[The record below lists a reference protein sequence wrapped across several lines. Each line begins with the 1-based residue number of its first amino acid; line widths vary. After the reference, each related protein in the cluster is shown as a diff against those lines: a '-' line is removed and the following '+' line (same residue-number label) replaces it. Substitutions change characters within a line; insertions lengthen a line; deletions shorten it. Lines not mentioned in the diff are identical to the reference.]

1 MKIIYSI
8 LSGLIFA
15 LIVFLYLA
23 FTSKM
28 DIAIVIGIFIFLISP
43 FMFYFK
49 IFYNIDFKSK
59 FNKIDR
65 KKVLYFG
72 LSNYDKNGIQVGG
85 TLYLHDDKLIF
96 QTNLINFTHR
106 HQQIIFLKQI
116 SKISLEDSMG
126 FIKNGLQL
134 KSVDGQVID
143 FIVYK
148 RDIWKGLIEKQMALN
163 NQSINK
169 L

>member
-1 MKIIYSI
+1 
-8 LSGLIFA
+8 
-15 LIVFLYLA
+15 
-23 FTSKM
+23 M

>member
-49 IFYNIDFKSK
+49 IFINIDLKSE
-59 FNKIDR
+59 FQKIDR
-65 KKVLYFG
+65 KKVIYYG

-85 TLYLHDDKLIF
+85 TLYLQNDKLIF
-96 QTNLINFTHR
+96 QTNFINLTNR
-106 HQQIIFLKQI
+106 HQQL
-116 SKISLEDSMG
+116 ISLNQILEISFKDTMG

-134 KSVDGQVID
+134 KNVDGQVIN
-143 FIVYK
+143 FMVYK
-148 RDIWKGLIEKQMALN
+148 RDIWKGFIEQQMTLN